1 MYLNVL
7 LVQSKADTGQF
18 SDFKSDTN
26 TPKEIPVVCDGDC
39 IENIYKTIEESTSS
53 GQKTRVV
60 KEVIKSPIANEY
72 YISLGSGVNT
82 SDEWTDVPAAQIYI
96 DSTKYENIN
105 TVTFEVSMYIPNGN
119 QIAFARL
126 YNVSDN
132 HTVWNSE
139 VSLSGGTA
147 KLLISTP
154 ITLDPGN
161 DLYQVQM
168 KSQLKGPTNLVDAKV
183 HIVTK

>member
-7 LVQSKADTGQF
+7 LIQSKQDSGQL
-18 SDFKSDTN
+18 SDYNSSTN

-39 IENIYKTIEESTSS
+39 IENIYKTIEESTTS
-53 GQKTRVV
+53 GQKSRVV
-60 KEVIKSPIANEY
+60 KEVTKPSIAKEY

-82 SDEWTDVPAAQIYI
+82 SDDWTDIPAAQIYI
-96 DSTKYENIN
+96 DSSKYENIV
-105 TVTFEVSMYIPNGN
+105 TATFEVSMYIPNGN

-132 HTVWNSE
+132 HPVWNSE

-147 KLLISTP
+147 KLLISSP
-154 ITLDPGN
+154 ITLDLGN
-161 DLYQVQM
+161 KLYQVQM
-168 KSQLKGPTNLVDAKV
+168 KSQLKGPINLVDAKV